1 MTPPLVSVIIVSY
14 QTKELTLRGLG
25 ALRSIRSAVPHE
37 IILVD
42 NASDDGSADAVAL
55 SFPAVRLVR
64 LASNVGF
71 ARAVNAAAGMARGQ
85 WLLLMNPDAEPV
97 GDVLSAFVE
106 FALANASHRVYAGR
120 TLRADGTD
128 DGRSCFALPNL
139 WGMFCFAT
147 GLSTVFRRSRWFNS
161 DELPALDRTTPALI
175 PAASGCLLL
184 LDRAMF
190 TRLGG
195 FAEDYFMYCE
205 DADLCARA
213 VEDGARPVL
222 VPDAQV
228 THANG
233 ASSTSAGKRVMVLR
247 GKCTYL
253 RLRWPRGRAWVGRL
267 LLASGI
273 ALRALG
279 SRVTG
284 RALYWQEVWS
294 QRSVWLAG
302 WPPADQLPPV
312 EVVTASGSPASL
324 TGHPSPL
331 R

>member
-25 ALRSIRSAVPHE
+25 ALRASRSAVPHE

-42 NASDDGSADAVAL
+42 NASGDGSADAVAL
-55 SFPAVRLVR
+55 SFPTVRLVR

-120 TLRADGTD
+120 TLRGDGTD

-147 GLSTVFRRSRWFNS
+147 GLSTVFRRSRWFNP
-161 DELPALDRTTPALI
+161 DELPRLDRTTPALV
-175 PAASGCLLL
+175 P
-184 LDRAMF
+184 AMF

-195 FAEDYFMYCE
+195 FTEDYFMYCE

-228 THANG
+228 KHANG
-233 ASSTSAGKRVMVLR
+233 ASSTSAGKRIMVLR

-253 RLRWPRGRAWVGRL
+253 RRRWPRGRAWVGRL

-312 EVVTASGSPASL
+312 EVVATSGSPASL
-324 TGHPSPL
+324 TGQSSPL